1 MTSQEGS
8 SGPDIPR
15 LMPLESRTLVDQVVD
30 AIVEATATG
39 AFLPGDRIVEAELA
53 RAFNVSRIPVREALR
68 ILESQGI
75 VVNERYRSMRL
86 MDVSLDR
93 LEKILKVR
101 LALETL
107 AAQEVLEAGAADPAT
122 LRPLEDIV
130 ERMHAAGERGDSFG
144 VARLDTEFH
153 RCICKLGGN
162 EVLLGMWETL
172 SRQLTIIFGLST
184 LQKDLNLIVAEHDEL
199 LKALQQGN
207 VARLQALMKVH
218 ILDYSRAL
226 DYEDIVRRQ
235 RSAKPHRPAG
245 RAADRSREGG

>member
-1 MTSQEGS
+1 MPSRQ
-8 SGPDIPR
+8 GPAAIPR

-39 AFLPGDRIVEAELA
+39 LFLPGDRIVEAELA

-107 AAQEVLEAGAADPAT
+107 AAREVLEANARDAAV
-122 LRPLEDIV
+122 LGPLEDIV
-130 ERMHAAGERGDSFG
+130 RRMHAAGATGDAYG

-153 RCICKLGGN
+153 RTLCTLAGN
-162 EVLLGMWETL
+162 EVLLGLWETL

-184 LQKDLNLIVAEHDEL
+184 LQKDLDLIVAEHDEL
-199 LKALQQGN
+199 LKALQSGD
-207 VARLQALMKVH
+207 AGRLQALMKVH

-226 DYEDIVRRQ
+226 DYEEIVRRQ
-235 RSAKPHRPAG
+235 RSAKPDAARPAP
-245 RAADRSREGG
+245 RRSRGDA